1 MLTKSVLNGK
11 EINLTS
17 DDINI
22 KSDTLSIDKY
32 GNMIFTGNEVNPN
45 IKLISRVSSSRYS
58 ELRPNYISFDNDDY
72 GHEMSL
78 LNVANGVWLH
88 MDSKN
93 KSITMVNNGDDFTR
107 ISLTDGINETRIEPT
122 GIRTPV
128 LTQTSLEAGKKNFEN
143 LTNAL
148 KIIKNTDIYKYNLK
162 SQNNGDKKHIGF
174 VIGENYKY
182 AKEITSVDE
191 NGEDIGADIYSMVS
205 VAYKAIQEQQ
215 EQIEQLQ
222 KEINKL
228 KGESDG

>member
-32 GNMIFTGNEVNPN
+32 GNMIFTGDEVNPN
-45 IKLISRVSSSRYS
+45 IKLISKASSGRYS

-88 MDSKN
+88 MNSKN
-93 KSITMVNNGDDFTR
+93 KSITMVNNGDDFVR
-107 ISLTDGINETRIEPT
+107 LDLKDGINETWVEPT

-128 LTQTSLEAGKKNFEN
+128 LTQTSLAEQKKNFEKMQD
-143 LTNAL
+143 NAL
-148 KIIKNTDIYKYNLK
+148 DIINSIDIYKYNLK
-162 SQNNGDKKHIGF
+162 GEEDTDKKHLGF
-174 VIGENYKY
+174 VIGKGYNYS
-182 AKEITSVDE
+182 KEVTNNDNTGVDNYSFTSLCC
-191 NGEDIGADIYSMVS
+191 
-205 VAYKAIQEQQ
+205 KAIQEQQ
-215 EQIEQLQ
+215 AIIEQLK
-222 KEINKL
+222 KEIEEL
-228 KGESDG
+228 KEERK